1 MKRPLQKGH
10 RGEMTMPD
18 NLQSGATTATATPHM
33 VASRSNHCGST
44 AVSETWPPVDYP
56 SPCPLCPPTRTP
68 GVPVSQLSGPL
79 SQPNILWPLWG
90 SARLIF
96 APIIAPPAGLAQ
108 EVGVNRAVFWSACP
122 ICPLS
127 RRSRMEK
134 LIFLAADFG
143 QGSVQRWSHLGVG
156 CASVSPLSTCLAL
169 RQAHCTCGAP
179 KRESRGYRGRL
190 PGFKGVRD
198 TWCRNSSTL
207 R

>member
-18 NLQSGATTATATPHM
+18 NLQSGATTATATATPHM

-169 RQAHCTCGAP
+169 RQAHCTCGALE
-179 KRESRGYRGRL
+179 RESRG
-190 PGFKGVRD
+190 
-198 TWCRNSSTL
+198 
-207 R
+207 